1 MPGDLAHI
9 APYQQAEDHSVP
21 LCVDLDGTVVRS
33 DTLLESVLSL
43 VRSDPLSL
51 LRLPLWLMGGRAHL
65 KEEVAKR
72 AAIDVST
79 LPYNT
84 ELLEHVRA
92 ERASGRP
99 IILVTGA
106 NIATAR
112 KIADHLDLFDEIHA
126 SDERTNLT
134 GAKKLQL
141 LRSTFG
147 DNKFDYAANAK
158 VDLAVWPYSRRG
170 ILVNASSSVR
180 RRAESLVEVDRVFNR
195 EPVRPG
201 TLLKAARVQQWL
213 KNLLLFLPL
222 AAAHMIFEVEL
233 FVQASMA
240 FLAFGLCASSV
251 YLLNDLVD
259 LQADRQHPSKR
270 NRPFA
275 AGALPISTGIA
286 VMLGLLVS
294 AFIVAAL
301 LPGTFF
307 GVLAGYYLLTCAYSF
322 YLKRVVLLDVW
333 VLAGLYT
340 IRVIAGGMAVGV
352 PISFWLLAF
361 SVFFF
366 LGLAMLKRYSELLQ
380 LMDDQN
386 ESTPGRGY
394 RDIDAG
400 VLLSLG
406 PASGFASVLVLAL
419 YINSENV
426 TALYAYPELIWLV
439 CPLVLFWTSRAW
451 LVARRGEMHDDP
463 IVYAI
468 RDRGSLLVGLGSAAV
483 LLLAT

>member
-1 MPGDLAHI
+1 
-9 APYQQAEDHSVP
+9 
-21 LCVDLDGTVVRS
+21 
-33 DTLLESVLSL
+33 
-43 VRSDPLSL
+43 
-51 LRLPLWLMGGRAHL
+51 
-65 KEEVAKR
+65 
-72 AAIDVST
+72 
-79 LPYNT
+79 
-84 ELLEHVRA
+84 
-92 ERASGRP
+92 
-99 IILVTGA
+99 
-106 NIATAR
+106 
-112 KIADHLDLFDEIHA
+112 
-126 SDERTNLT
+126 
-134 GAKKLQL
+134 
-141 LRSTFG
+141 
-147 DNKFDYAANAK
+147 
-158 VDLAVWPYSRRG
+158 
-170 ILVNASSSVR
+170 
-180 RRAESLVEVDRVFNR
+180 
-195 EPVRPG
+195 
-201 TLLKAARVQQWL
+201 
-213 KNLLLFLPL
+213 
-222 AAAHMIFEVEL
+222 
-233 FVQASMA
+233 
-240 FLAFGLCASSV
+240 
-251 YLLNDLVD
+251 
-259 LQADRQHPSKR
+259 
-270 NRPFA
+270 
-275 AGALPISTGIA
+275 
-286 VMLGLLVS
+286 
-294 AFIVAAL
+294 
-301 LPGTFF
+301 
-307 GVLAGYYLLTCAYSF
+307 
-322 YLKRVVLLDVW
+322 VLLDVW

-426 TALYAYPELIWLV
+426 TSLYAHPELIWLV